1 MNGFGYIFPFFFI
14 GMFVFVI
21 YFLSRKG
28 WSDLVNMYQ
37 FDGVFQGQ
45 RFGVISAGINGVNYN
60 NCLVFKYNEQGFYLR
75 PTLLFRLF
83 HKAVFIPW
91 GEIKDI
97 RDKQILFIK
106 LKELVIGDPAIA
118 IMQMKYSTFEK
129 IGQATYLKNFLDRNK
144 RQTNLL
150 K

>member
-1 MNGFGYIFPFFFI
+1 MNDLGYIFPFFFI
-14 GMFVFVI
+14 GMFVIVI

-45 RFGVISAGINGVNYN
+45 RFGIISVGINGVNYN
-60 NCLVFKYNEQGFYLR
+60 NCLVLKHNEKGFHLR
-75 PTLLFRLF
+75 PILIFRLF

-97 RDKQILFIK
+97 REKQILFIK
-106 LKELVIGDPAIA
+106 IKELVIGDPAIA
-118 IMQMKYSTFEK
+118 IMQMKDSTFSK
-129 IGQATYLKNFLDRNK
+129 IEQATYLKNFSDLNR
-144 RQTNLL
+144 R
-150 K
+150 